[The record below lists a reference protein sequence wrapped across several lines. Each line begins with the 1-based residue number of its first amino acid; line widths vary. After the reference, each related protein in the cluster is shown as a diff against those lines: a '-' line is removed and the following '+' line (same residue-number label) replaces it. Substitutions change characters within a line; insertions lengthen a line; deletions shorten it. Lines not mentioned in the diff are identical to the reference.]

1 MEERSRNSKW
11 QISLQFAT
19 TAKAFINRPRLSR
32 LYVFQAPASLLFPV
46 LFPIYQLLTYRGY
59 IRKVEDGNSNWPSL
73 ALVVNLQIE

>member
-1 MEERSRNSKW
+1 MEERSRSSKW

-19 TAKAFINRPRLSR
+19 PARAFVNRLRLSS

-46 LFPIYQLLTYRGY
+46 LFPTYQLLTYRVY

-73 ALVVNLQIE
+73 ALVVNLETE